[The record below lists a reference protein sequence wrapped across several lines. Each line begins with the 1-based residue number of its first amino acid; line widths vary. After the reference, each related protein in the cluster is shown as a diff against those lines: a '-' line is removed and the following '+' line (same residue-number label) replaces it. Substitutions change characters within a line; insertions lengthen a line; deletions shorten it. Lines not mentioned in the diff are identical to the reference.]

1 MGTLDD
7 KSFSWTGQKL
17 RGEARKQ
24 VTGALNVN
32 MRGTC
37 SHIISALKPDM
48 GFRVESV
55 SLTIWLAIPLLAL

>member
-1 MGTLDD
+1 MISPLAGQD
-7 KSFSWTGQKL
+7 KNLG

-37 SHIISALKPDM
+37 SHIISALKPDV

-55 SLTIWLAIPLLAL
+55 SLTIWLVIPLLAL